1 MLFRFSCLARVTV
14 FRFVSEGTVEEKIV
28 ERAEKKLFLDAVV
41 VQQGRLQE
49 VNKGL
54 SKGELMTMVKFGA
67 ESIFKATGGTITD
80 EDMQACVLDK
90 AKALEFPALSRD
102 GIKASYPYLFTTD
115 RTPPEVVRALK
126 VRHGLIPPDPVG
138 DGDLTP
144 EAEPARGEDG
154 WYETW

>member
-1 MLFRFSCLARVTV
+1 MLYGEMVVGLELKAEGSVT
-14 FRFVSEGTVEEKIV
+14 EGKV
-28 ERAEKKLFLDAVV
+28 LFA
-41 VQQGRLQE
+41 
-49 VNKGL
+49 
-54 SKGELMTMVKFGA
+54 
-67 ESIFKATGGTITD
+67 TITD